1 MYGERDSATV
11 EALIKSATDF
21 TTLAAVL
28 LRVPTTTDPTIN
40 KMIRLARV
48 MDSAMDLS
56 IAQLA
61 TPSQQPKE
69 ISQMMS
75 RNVIVAQQL
84 QSALEKVIATTHKE
98 S

>member
-1 MYGERDSATV
+1 
-11 EALIKSATDF
+11 
-21 TTLAAVL
+21 
-28 LRVPTTTDPTIN
+28 
-40 KMIRLARV
+40 
-48 MDSAMDLS
+48 MDSAMELS